1 VFLGLG
7 QITGSLI
14 AGFAAN
20 AFGLDGV
27 LIASVV
33 LLAAAV
39 VPLMA
44 LRRYEH
50 FLSGSNG
57 PAVLE

>member
-14 AGFAAN
+14 AGFAAS

-33 LLAAAV
+33 LLGAAV
-39 VPLMA
+39 VPLIA
-44 LRRYEH
+44 LRRHEH
-50 FLSGSNG
+50 ILGG
-57 PAVLE
+57 AGGRAVLE